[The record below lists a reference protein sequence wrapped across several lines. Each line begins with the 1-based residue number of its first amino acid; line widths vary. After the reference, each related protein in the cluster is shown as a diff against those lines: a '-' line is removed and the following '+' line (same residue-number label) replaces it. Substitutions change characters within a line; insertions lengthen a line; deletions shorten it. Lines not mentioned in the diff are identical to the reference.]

1 MLFSKVRK
9 EEFELLG
16 LGRYAI
22 KSGDLV
28 RFKQHGKLAS
38 QFGFW
43 RTGVNYWIIG
53 LCISYDKVQGIVK
66 ILHKGQVISKQKWD
80 VEKAGK
86 KDIEFRRLDE
96 TR

>member
-1 MLFSKVRK
+1 MLFSRVRK
-9 EEFELLG
+9 KEFELLG

-28 RFKQHGKLAS
+28 RFKQLGQLPS
-38 QFGFW
+38 QFGNW
-43 RTGVNYWIIG
+43 SPGVNYWIIG

-66 ILHKGQVISKQKWD
+66 ILHKGQIISKLKWN
-80 VEKAGK
+80 VEKAGNKDK
-86 KDIEFRRLDE
+86 KFRRLCE